1 MTMRIF
7 LFFSAVFLF
16 WIPQKSFSGLHL
28 EPYVGA
34 GLVWNPSVSSAGFSG
49 NETSAEETSSEKTK
63 AWLTDSGAFSRLV
76 AGGRIGWSKLGL
88 AAGLDIGA
96 GYYHNGIQVQSPK
109 EWFYTVLPGFFV
121 SYKLPI
127 LFRVYGALIPHG
139 FLFRAGA
146 ENTCSSAEE
155 SDKCSSLPQNVKTNK
170 PLVRSLKAGVSY
182 ISLPFLSLNI
192 EYQPLYFSPGAG
204 APQEA
209 KSEKGVL
216 MHSIAA
222 FLTVSL

>member
-1 MTMRIF
+1 MIKRLFFVFAAIF
-7 LFFSAVFLF
+7 LLT
-16 WIPQKSFSGLHL
+16 PQQSFGGLHL
-28 EPYVGA
+28 EPYVGG
-34 GLVWNPSVSSAGFSG
+34 GLVWNPSVSNESAFSG
-49 NETSAEETSSEKTK
+49 DEASAETNK
-63 AWLTDSGAFSRLV
+63 AWLTDARVFSRLS
-76 AGGRIGWSKLGL
+76 AGGRIGYSKLGL
-88 AAGLDIGA
+88 AVGLDVSG

-109 EWFYTVLPGFFV
+109 EWFYTFSPGVFV

-146 ENTCSSAEE
+146 ENACSNTEE
-155 SDKCSSLPQNVKTNK
+155 SDGKCSSLPQNVKTNR
-170 PLVRSLKAGVSY
+170 PVARSFKAGVSY

-222 FLTVSL
+222 FLTVSI